1 MPSTRTPLTGTITM
15 NDAGASVYPDG
26 TWSQSTLSLGDLGSN
41 DFGDSPPGF
50 KFSYGPGAGQYDLNS
65 YHDMLGYVTYMA
77 QSQNVNNVNRIFV
90 DVAAA
95 NASNGQAP
103 GTLVLDLNANT
114 LPNGNMGLDG
124 AHWATV
130 NIIVNV
136 EGMTAGQF
144 DVFFDGNYID
154 TIFADGVY
162 VYDNGGPGY
171 SNGYGSSGRVYIDF
185 VG

>member
-15 NDAGASVYPDG
+15 NDAGASVYPSG
-26 TWSQSTLSLGDLGSN
+26 AWSPSTLSLNDLGSN

-50 KFSYGPGAGQYDLNS
+50 KFSYGPGAGQFDLNS
-65 YHDMLGYVTYMA
+65 YHDMLGYVEYVA
-77 QSQNVNNVNRIFV
+77 QSTNVNNVDRITV

-95 NASNGQAP
+95 NGSNGTAP
-103 GTLVLDLNANT
+103 GSLVLDINAGG
-114 LPNGNMGLDG
+114 LPNGNTGLDG

-130 NIIVNV
+130 ILIVNV
-136 EGMTAGQF
+136 FGMTAGQF
-144 DVFFDGNYID
+144 DVYFDGNFID
-154 TIFADGVY
+154 TIFAEGSY

-171 SNGYGSSGRVYIDF
+171 TNGYGTGGRVYIDF